1 MKVIQLGGKLMVKML
16 VDIKSVEEAKKFVET
31 VRKYDYSVDV
41 LSQQYVID
49 GKSILGLLSLDLSK
63 PLEVYIRND
72 NCQSLVEEL
81 AIFAH
86 NLLNEI

>member
-1 MKVIQLGGKLMVKML
+1 MVKML
-16 VDIKSVEEAKKFVET
+16 IDLKSVEDAKRFVGI
-31 VRKYDYSVDV
+31 VRKYDYSIDV

-72 NCQSLVEEL
+72 NCQDLVEEL

>member
-1 MKVIQLGGKLMVKML
+1 MVKML
-16 VDIKSVEEAKKFVET
+16 VDLKSVEDAKKFVEI
-31 VRKYDYSVDV
+31 VRRYDYGVDV

-49 GKSILGLLSLDLSK
+49 AKSILGLLSLDLSK
-63 PLEVYIRND
+63 PLEVYIRSD
-72 NCQSLVEEL
+72 DCQDLVEHL